1 MTSYKLKAFETKLYF
16 TLVPYTLSVLLWGLG
31 FADLVPKDYE
41 HLCIILGIILLY
53 LGLILSVIQYWMRAN
68 IEINNYLKIKGLLI
82 RKNINLRD
90 ITGIQILEELPPR
103 DPSYRLYRLGDL
115 VFYLVFITAFD
126 LWLFIMKVNLWII
139 IALSIAFCAVLLIPY
154 HLIIR
159 KYLDIIVVSLLGG
172 LLSFVIPISQ
182 GLRVESAVISMVTF
196 AVSFFI
202 VSFFLRRRGIIRERT
217 LVIRYKRD
225 SKEGFIFVRGGIEK
239 GIIDFHN
246 EVLSR
251 IGGSGKISEDA
262 EVLHPSEATS

>member
-103 DPSYRLYRLGDL
+103 DPSYR
-115 VFYLVFITAFD
+115 
-126 LWLFIMKVNLWII
+126 
-139 IALSIAFCAVLLIPY
+139 
-154 HLIIR
+154 
-159 KYLDIIVVSLLGG
+159 
-172 LLSFVIPISQ
+172 
-182 GLRVESAVISMVTF
+182 
-196 AVSFFI
+196 
-202 VSFFLRRRGIIRERT
+202 
-217 LVIRYKRD
+217 
-225 SKEGFIFVRGGIEK
+225 
-239 GIIDFHN
+239 
-246 EVLSR
+246 
-251 IGGSGKISEDA
+251 
-262 EVLHPSEATS
+262 